1 MARTRSEKQETV
13 QTYQDGLATAPHAFL
28 VGFSGITVPQ
38 VTDLRDRVR
47 QNGGHYEVVKNTL
60 ALIAINDQPLGDLK
74 EHFTGPTAVAY
85 TSEDVVGLAKALTEF
100 RKEVPAIE
108 FKAGLVDGQAVSAEQ
123 LEDIAK
129 MPSRE
134 ELMAKLLFLLQS
146 PVTRFAR
153 VLNALTRDFVVVL
166 NQIAEKKDA

>member
-1 MARTRSEKQETV
+1 M
-13 QTYQDGLATAPHAFL
+13 
-28 VGFSGITVPQ
+28 
-38 VTDLRDRVR
+38 
-47 QNGGHYEVVKNTL
+47 
-60 ALIAINDQPLGDLK
+60 
-74 EHFTGPTAVAY
+74 
-85 TSEDVVGLAKALTEF
+85 
-100 RKEVPAIE
+100 PAIE
-108 FKAGLVDGQAVSAEQ
+108 FKAGLVDGKAVSADE

>member
-1 MARTRSEKQETV
+1 M
-13 QTYQDGLATAPHAFL
+13 ATAPHAFL
-28 VGFSGITVPQ
+28 VGFKGITVPQ

-47 QNGGHYEVVKNTL
+47 EHGGQYEVVKNTL
-60 ALIAINDQPLGDLK
+60 ALIAIKDQPMGDLSD
-74 EHFTGPTAVAY
+74 HFTGPTAVAY
-85 TSEDVVGLAKALTEF
+85 TGEDVVGLAKALTEF

-108 FKAGLVDGQAVSAEQ
+108 FKAGLVDGKAVSTDE

-166 NQIAEKKDA
+166 NQIAEKKEA

>member
-1 MARTRSEKQETV
+1 
-13 QTYQDGLATAPHAFL
+13 
-28 VGFSGITVPQ
+28 VPQ

-47 QNGGHYEVVKNTL
+47 KHGGHYEVVKNTL
-60 ALIAINDQPLGDLK
+60 ALIAIKDQPLGDLK
-74 EHFTGPTAVAY
+74 DYFVGPTAVAY
-85 TSEDVVGLAKALTEF
+85 TAEDVVGLAKALTEF

-134 ELMAKLLFLLQS
+134 ELMAKLLFLMQS

-166 NQIAEKKDA
+166 SQIAEKKPS

>member
-1 MARTRSEKQETV
+1 MARTKSEKQVTV

-28 VGFSGITVPQ
+28 VGFKGITVPQ

-47 QNGGHYEVVKNTL
+47 KHGGHYEVVKNTL
-60 ALIAINDQPLGDLK
+60 ALIAIKDQPLGDLK
-74 EHFTGPTAVAY
+74 DYFVGPTAVAY
-85 TSEDVVGLAKALTEF
+85 TAEDVVGLAKALTDF

-108 FKAGLVDGQAVSAEQ
+108 FKAGLVDGRAVSAEQ

-134 ELMAKLLFLLQS
+134 VLMAKLLFLMQS
-146 PVTRFAR
+146 PITRFAR
-153 VLNALTRDFVVVL
+153 VLSAVTRDFVVVL
-166 NQIAEKKDA
+166 SQIAEKKPS

>member
-1 MARTRSEKQETV
+1 MARTRSEKKETV

-28 VGFSGITVPQ
+28 VGFKGITVPQ

-47 QNGGHYEVVKNTL
+47 EHGGQYEVVKNTL
-60 ALIAINDQPLGDLK
+60 ALIAIKDQPMGDLSD
-74 EHFTGPTAVAY
+74 HFTGPTAVAY
-85 TSEDVVGLAKALTEF
+85 TGEDVVGLAKALTEF

-108 FKAGLVDGQAVSAEQ
+108 FKAGLVDGKAVSTDE

-166 NQIAEKKDA
+166 NQIAEKKEA